1 MRYESLEGGSES
13 VDVAVGEDATFVGVN
28 TPDTLLKYNG
38 NIPNITGQQGGSTTR
53 FQSPGPQLPSWVD
66 CGLR

>member
-28 TPDTLLKYNG
+28 TPATLLKYNG
-38 NIPNITGQQGGSTTR
+38 NIPNITEAAR
-53 FQSPGPQLPSWVD
+53 
-66 CGLR
+66 GLDYTISVAGATAAKFG